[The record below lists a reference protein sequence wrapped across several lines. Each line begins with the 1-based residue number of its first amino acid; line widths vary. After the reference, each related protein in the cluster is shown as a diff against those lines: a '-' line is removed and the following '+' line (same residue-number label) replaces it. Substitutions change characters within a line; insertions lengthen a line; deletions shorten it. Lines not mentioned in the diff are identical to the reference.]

1 MNSHFFKCY
10 NIIARENELRRKIFM
25 KQTLDILSH
34 DEEMNTIF
42 ARGVSGSIT
51 LDIIPDALQY
61 LKMRPEFKQ
70 LYLQDYTGI
79 SIVLNQGSTIESALN
94 DWQVACDLR
103 RGTYQFK
110 HSQPAKPVAPA
121 TPSADGA
128 AMML

>member
-1 MNSHFFKCY
+1 
-10 NIIARENELRRKIFM
+10 M

-79 SIVLNQGSTIESALN
+79 SIVLNQGSTIESAVN

-110 HSQPAKPVAPA
+110 KSQVEKQIQPVVPSQ
-121 TPSADGA
+121 PSADGV

>member
-1 MNSHFFKCY
+1 M
-10 NIIARENELRRKIFM
+10 RK
-25 KQTLDILSH
+25 TLDILSH

-70 LYLQDYTGI
+70 LYLQDFTGL
-79 SIVLNQGSTIESALN
+79 SIIINHQSTIESAIH
-94 DWQVACDLR
+94 DWQVAGDLR
-103 RGTYQFK
+103 RGTYQIK
-110 HSQPAKPVAPA
+110 HQETEQPIQPVVPSQ
-121 TPSADGA
+121 PSADGV